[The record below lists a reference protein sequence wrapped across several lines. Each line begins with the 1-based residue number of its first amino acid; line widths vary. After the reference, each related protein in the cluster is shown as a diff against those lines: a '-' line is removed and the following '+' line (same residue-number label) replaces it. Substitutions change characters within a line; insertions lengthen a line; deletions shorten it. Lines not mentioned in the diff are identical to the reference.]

1 MSVVKSIELVV
12 PRDVYVS
19 GSEVD
24 GQVVLSLH
32 STLINPLVKVELIGR
47 GYLEWTE
54 EAHVNR
60 DYSQDLSCVNRADY
74 VHKKKTFDI
83 EGNWLDPGTHTFN
96 FSFVLPPRI
105 PSTFTSQV
113 GRICYFLQAI
123 CATRELIL
131 AKQKKYLQ
139 VQGTSV
145 CLQDTIESEYPL
157 VVEEEKLLHY
167 SCCFKSAP
175 ITLRISLC
183 KNIFAPGDNITFTTE
198 ITNRTG
204 KSIKKAVFI
213 LHSVVL
219 YKGFNLRAELR
230 TLEERNDLLRLES
243 HLEAG
248 SCVDTKIHSTLL
260 LPKVMLVTSSHKS
273 EDIMD
278 VGYEL
283 TGTVYFP
290 CMTTITA
297 RIPIIIRSEAVDL
310 SEQGRGQ
317 LAPHPL

>member
-1 MSVVKSIELVV
+1 MSPFMSVVKSIELVV

-32 STLINPLVKVELIGR
+32 STLVNPLVKVELIGR
-47 GYLEWTE
+47 GYLEWME
-54 EAHVNR
+54 ETNAHK
-60 DYSQDLSCVNRADY
+60 DYSQASSCVNRADY
-74 VHKKKTFDI
+74 VHKTKTFEI
-83 EGNWLDPGTHTFN
+83 QGNWLGPGVHRFN
-96 FSFVLPPRI
+96 FSFILPPRI
-105 PSTFTSQV
+105 PSTFTSRV
-113 GRICYFLQAI
+113 GRICYFLEAV

-131 AKQKKYLQ
+131 AKQKKYLM

-145 CLQDTIESEYPL
+145 YRQDTIESKYPL
-157 VVEEEKLLHY
+157 VVEVEKELNH

-175 ITLRISLC
+175 ITLRLSLC
-183 KNIFAPGDNITFTTE
+183 KNIFSPGDNIAFTTE
-198 ITNRTG
+198 ITNQTG
-204 KSIKKAVFI
+204 KSIRKVVFI

-219 YKGFNLRAELR
+219 YKGFNLRAEHR

-260 LPKVMLVTSSHKS
+260 LPKVMMVTSSHKS
-273 EDIMD
+273 DDIMD
-278 VGYEL
+278 IGYDL

-290 CMTTITA
+290 CMSSVEA
-297 RIPIIIRSEAVDL
+297 RIPIIIRNEIQD
-310 SEQGRGQ
+310 
-317 LAPHPL
+317 